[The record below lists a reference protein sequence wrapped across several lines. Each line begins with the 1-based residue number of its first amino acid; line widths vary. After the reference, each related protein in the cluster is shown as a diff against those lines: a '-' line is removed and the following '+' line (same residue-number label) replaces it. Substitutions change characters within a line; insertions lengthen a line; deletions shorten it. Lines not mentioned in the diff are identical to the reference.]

1 MKKWSGWRSEYA
13 NEKYDVIIIGSG
25 ISGLTSGVLLAN
37 SGKKVLIL
45 EKHFKVGG
53 WTHTFRR
60 DNYEWDVGI
69 HYIGEVHNKW
79 SPVRKLFDLISD
91 NKLKWNKMD
100 DNYDRIIFPD
110 KEYNLTAPRERF
122 IPDMAEYFPGTE
134 DKLVKY
140 LEMVDASVRS
150 GRNYFGN
157 KALPGWLPSL
167 SYRFMTK
174 KYFKYSDRITKDVL
188 MEIFNDKKMLGVLCG
203 QWGDY
208 GLPPTQSSF
217 AMHAAVVRH
226 YLNGGNYPVGTSR
239 QIAETAS
246 DNLENMGGK
255 LYVHASVDE
264 ILTSNGKTT
273 GVRLKGGEEIYAPLV
288 ISSAGVVNTYGKF
301 LRNSPNFDVFSKQL
315 QTVSQT
321 PSYVCLYMGLK
332 ISPEKL
338 QEKNTNLW
346 IYPSYNHDEN
356 VENYLQDRDKEFPV
370 VYVSFPSAK
379 DPAYMK
385 ENPGYSTMEAITVLP
400 FEDFEKWKNE
410 PWKKR
415 GDDYE
420 KQKEK
425 ISQRILDKVYKYVPA
440 AKNALDY
447 YELST
452 PLSVKSMANYKKG
465 ELYGIDHTPDRFH
478 QRWLKPKSEIKNL
491 YLTGQDV
498 LTVGVT
504 SALFSGLLTASAIL
518 KKNLMSELMK
528 N

>member
-1 MKKWSGWRSEYA
+1 MKKWSGWRTEYA
-13 NEKYDVIIIGSG
+13 NEKYDAIIIGSG
-25 ISGLTSGVLLAN
+25 MSGLTTGVLLARY
-37 SGKKVLIL
+37 GKKVLIL
-45 EKHFKVGG
+45 EKHFKAGG

-60 DNYEWDVGI
+60 EKYEWDVGI
-69 HYIGEVHNKW
+69 HYIGEVHSKR
-79 SPVRKLFDLISD
+79 SQVRKLFDIVSD
-91 NKLKWNKMD
+91 DKLKWHKMD

-140 LEMVDASVRS
+140 LEMVDASVRN

-167 SYRFMTK
+167 SYSFMTK

-208 GLPPTQSSF
+208 GLPPAQSSF

-239 QIAETAS
+239 KIAETAS

-301 LRNSPNFDVFSKQL
+301 LRNSPKFDVFSKQL

-321 PSYVCLYMGLK
+321 YSYVCLYMGLK

-356 VENYLQDRDKEFPV
+356 VEN
-370 VYVSFPSAK
+370 
-379 DPAYMK
+379 
-385 ENPGYSTMEAITVLP
+385 
-400 FEDFEKWKNE
+400 
-410 PWKKR
+410 
-415 GDDYE
+415 
-420 KQKEK
+420 
-425 ISQRILDKVYKYVPA
+425 
-440 AKNALDY
+440 
-447 YELST
+447 
-452 PLSVKSMANYKKG
+452 
-465 ELYGIDHTPDRFH
+465 
-478 QRWLKPKSEIKNL
+478 
-491 YLTGQDV
+491 
-498 LTVGVT
+498 
-504 SALFSGLLTASAIL
+504 
-518 KKNLMSELMK
+518 
-528 N
+528 